1 MAQGDAVLQVEG
13 LTKKFNGLTAVD
25 DVSVEFLDEEL
36 HAIIGP
42 NGAGKTTFFN
52 LLTGA
57 LTPTSGRIH
66 FNGEDITDVGPSGI
80 ARRGIIRSYQVT
92 KLFEGLTVLENVSI
106 AVQSDSMSYNF
117 WQSTDPAI
125 GNRAYEI
132 LERVGL
138 VDKADSLASDL
149 SHGEQR
155 TLEIAVALGTEP
167 KMLLLDEPT
176 SGMSPEETTEVI
188 ELIHEL
194 QDDFPIVLIE
204 HKMNVVNEVAD
215 KIMVL
220 YNGKKIADDAP
231 LVVQENEEVRRV
243 YLEGTT

>member
-1 MAQGDAVLQVEG
+1 MEG
-13 LTKKFNGLTAVD
+13 LTKKFDGLTAVN

-66 FNGEDITDVGPSGI
+66 FDGEDITDVGPSGI

-117 WQSTDPAI
+117 WRPTDPAI
-125 GNRAYEI
+125 GDRAYEI

-138 VDKADSLASDL
+138 ANKADSLASDL

-167 KMLLLDEPT
+167 EMLLLDEPT

-188 ELIHEL
+188 ELIHQL
-194 QDDFPIVLIE
+194 QGDFPVVLIE

-220 YNGKKIADDAP
+220 YNGEKIADDVP
-231 LVVQENEEVRRV
+231 SVVQDNEEVRRV
-243 YLEGTT
+243 YLEGST